1 MALQVSVTMSEAETA
16 NQSAVVATITDLP
29 TDSDVAPGGQMW
41 SGGGED
47 KPEQLIAPDVQEEVS
62 LLDEDAQ

>member
-41 SGGGED
+41 SGGED